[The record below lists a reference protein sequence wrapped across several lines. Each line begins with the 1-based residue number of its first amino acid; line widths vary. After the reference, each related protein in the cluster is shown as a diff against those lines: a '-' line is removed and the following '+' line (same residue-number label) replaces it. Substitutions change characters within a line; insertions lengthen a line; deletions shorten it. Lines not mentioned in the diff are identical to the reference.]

1 MGWIDDLYKLIDDET
16 PAMEASDDITG
27 EVNAQSEKV
36 LGRNNDVGDD
46 NNGEIDLNTND
57 ILGTKGDAP
66 NTENTDDT
74 SEDPSISSD
83 NEDENSNDQQSTNI
97 PDEPSDPQTP
107 EDIMND
113 KDDPFS
119 SSRKKKLWKNFKTFY
134 ESLGDSAKL
143 IAQYV
148 PNTSDANTIRALD
161 NIRDNLAE
169 ARDMVYDILTKEYP
183 TMSYPELQKRYIALN
198 HIYDLCTQEL
208 ETYFEKYHN
217 K

>member
-1 MGWIDDLYKLIDDET
+1 MGWIDELYKLIDDKT

-27 EVNAQSEKV
+27 EVDTQSAKV
-36 LGRNNDVGDD
+36 LGGNSDLGG
-46 NNGEIDLNTND
+46 NNGEIDLNTD
-57 ILGTKGDAP
+57 DVLGTKSDGSD
-66 NTENTDDT
+66 TENTDEP
-74 SEDPSISSD
+74 SEDTEGTSD
-83 NEDENSNDQQSTNI
+83 MEDENSDDQHSGDI
-97 PDEPSDPQTP
+97 PDDPPNSQTP
-107 EDIMND
+107 EDVMND
-113 KDDPFS
+113 KEDPFS

-143 IAQYV
+143 ISQYV

-169 ARDMVYDILTKEYP
+169 AKDMVYDILTKEYP

-208 ETYFEKYHN
+208 ETYFDKYHN

>member
-1 MGWIDDLYKLIDDET
+1 MGWIDELYKLIDDET

-27 EVNAQSEKV
+27 EVDAQSAKV
-36 LGRNNDVGDD
+36 LGGNSDLGD
-46 NNGEIDLNTND
+46 NNGEIDLNTDD
-57 ILGTKGDAP
+57 ILGTKSDNS
-66 NTENTDDT
+66 NTKITDEPSDDT
-74 SEDPSISSD
+74 EGTSGT
-83 NEDENSNDQQSTNI
+83 EDENSDDQDSGGI
-97 PDEPSDPQTP
+97 PDEPSNSQTP
-107 EDIMND
+107 EDVMDD
-113 KDDPFS
+113 KEDPFS

-208 ETYFEKYHN
+208 ETYFDKYHN

>member
-27 EVNAQSEKV
+27 EVDAQSAKV
-36 LGRNNDVGDD
+36 LGGNSDIGN
-46 NNGEIDLNTND
+46 NNGEIDLNTDD
-57 ILGTKGDAP
+57 ILGTKSDNS
-66 NTENTDDT
+66 NTENADEPSDDT
-74 SEDPSISSD
+74 EGTSGT
-83 NEDENSNDQQSTNI
+83 EDENSDDQDSGGI
-97 PDEPSDPQTP
+97 PDEPSNSQTP
-107 EDIMND
+107 EDVMDD
-113 KDDPFS
+113 KEDPFS

-208 ETYFEKYHN
+208 ETYFDKYHN